1 MSDEESKQSDS
12 PHADALVTGATGFL
26 GSRLVAHLVSRGI
39 TVTCT
44 TRSTSPPASDGVR
57 WRWCDLTKPT
67 AVKDLFVET
76 RPTVVFHLA
85 SHVSGLREPENVPV
99 TFAGN
104 LTAAVNVLLAALHVG
119 SQRVVLAGSYEEPE
133 PGAAPRSPYA
143 AAKAGA
149 TAYARMFSS
158 LYGLST
164 VVLRP
169 AMIYGPGQPDTSKLI
184 PYVARCF
191 LAGETPVLGSGRR
204 PIDWVYVDDVVA
216 AFAMAAT
223 TPGVDG
229 EVIDVGSGELH
240 TIAEVVSVLRA
251 LTGATE
257 DAEFG
262 GLRERSSEQIL
273 AADTRR
279 AEQLLGWRA
288 TTSLEEGLTRTV
300 ESIRAAPEA
309 AAPSR

>member
-1 MSDEESKQSDS
+1 MSDDESTQTD
-12 PHADALVTGATGFL
+12 PLRPGVLVTGATGFL
-26 GSRLVAHLVSRGI
+26 GSRLVAHLVGRGI
-39 TVTCT
+39 AVTCT
-44 TRSTSPPASDGVR
+44 TRSTAPLAEDSVR
-57 WRWCDLTKPT
+57 WRQCDLTKPT
-67 AVKDLFVET
+67 AVTDLFAET
-76 RPTVVFHLA
+76 RPALVFHLA
-85 SHVSGLREPENVPV
+85 SHVSGLREPENVPL
-99 TFAGN
+99 TLAGN
-104 LTAAVNVLLAALHVG
+104 LTAAVNVLLGALHVG

-191 LAGETPVLGSGRR
+191 LAGEIPVLGSGRR

-229 EVIDVGSGELH
+229 EVIDIGSGELH

-262 GLRERSSEQIL
+262 GLGERSSEQIL
-273 AADTRR
+273 AADTAR
-279 AEQLLGWRA
+279 AEQLLGWRS
-288 TTSLEEGLTRTV
+288 TTSLQEGLTRTV
-300 ESIRAAPEA
+300 ESIRSETEA
-309 AAPSR
+309 AARSR